1 MKKITALFLIC
12 FLLAPLSAGAS
23 LDFNSEI
30 KDIYNVYSLYLDSQW
45 VALGWE
51 YNVPSR
57 QYRETNLN
65 SIGDIRMQATL
76 ATTYRFRADE
86 EAKYKIKT
94 AILNALGPD
103 APLVNNV
110 PNGAGIYVSTRGF
123 GDMIGLRL
131 ALRLT
136 KERSDVFSPSEQ
148 AQIISQ
154 IKKAFPFALM
164 GYDNENRALL
174 SAAYGL
180 SILRDKNI
188 NFTEEEKNNYKP
200 QIENKIKIGLKAID
214 GQAVYREGKN
224 KKYSTHYHL
233 VSAMALAYL
242 GDQLPNPNY
251 KTLAKKMLNYTHQR
265 YPLGKLDWRGSERP
279 TGIGLQTVLL
289 RALGEK
295 YLGNKRWQD
304 YWETESLNR
313 GFIDNDNLGRLAW
326 RDEVDKTLN
335 DDYSFMNMVELLMPE
350 LN

>member
-30 KDIYNVYSLYLDSQW
+30 KNIYNVYSLYLDTKW

-103 APLVNNV
+103 APLVNSV

-180 SILRDKNI
+180 GILRDPDI
-188 NFTEEEKNNYKP
+188 NFTEAEKNNYKP

-214 GQAVYREGKN
+214 GQAVYREGKD
-224 KKYSTHYHL
+224 KRYSTHYHL
-233 VSAMALAYL
+233 VSAMA
-242 GDQLPNPNY
+242 
-251 KTLAKKMLNYTHQR
+251 
-265 YPLGKLDWRGSERP
+265 
-279 TGIGLQTVLL
+279 
-289 RALGEK
+289 
-295 YLGNKRWQD
+295 
-304 YWETESLNR
+304 
-313 GFIDNDNLGRLAW
+313 
-326 RDEVDKTLN
+326 
-335 DDYSFMNMVELLMPE
+335 
-350 LN
+350 